1 MRQKVSSSIM
11 GTVIAIIAGA
21 SVLLW
26 FIMLPWTIKEHKEKQ
41 RQEKKSGSIGGI
53 DEAFHPQAKAAEV
66 AREAE
71 REKSSQT
78 TISREAPFPDNKII
92 IEIRK

>member
-1 MRQKVSSSIM
+1 MSSSSII
-11 GTVIAIIAGA
+11 GTVIAIIAGG

-26 FIMLPWTIKEHKEKQ
+26 FIMLPWSIKEHKEKQ
-41 RQEKKSGSIGGI
+41 RIEKKSGNIGAI
-53 DEAFHPQAKAAEV
+53 DEAFHPQAKEAAI

-71 REKSSQT
+71 REKFSQT
-78 TISREAPFPDNKII
+78 PISRETAFPDNKIV